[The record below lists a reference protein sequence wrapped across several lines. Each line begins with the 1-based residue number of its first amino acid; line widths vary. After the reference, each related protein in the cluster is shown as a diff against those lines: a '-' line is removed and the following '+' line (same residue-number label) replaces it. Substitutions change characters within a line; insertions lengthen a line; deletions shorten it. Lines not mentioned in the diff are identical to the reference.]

1 MQKKLIA
8 LAVAGLVAAPAFA
21 QSNVTIYG
29 IADAYFGFVNGKT
42 AGDGDTKAVVNGGL
56 LSGNRLGFKG
66 SEDLGNG
73 LKAEFVLEQ
82 GFNIDD
88 GSSASSRAFHRQAYV
103 ALNSSMGKLG
113 IGRQYAPGYT
123 ATYVY
128 EATAGAIIAPQ
139 AVLAGAGVAGGTP
152 TAQIQPAST
161 QRIDNSL
168 SYSSPNFGGLTVSG
182 IWGVGT
188 ENQTDEKAGRVL
200 SVGANYANGPIG
212 VAYVYNQLNS
222 AIDGNDKQ
230 REHFLGGS
238 YDFGMFKLL
247 ASYQTVGGDTGA
259 AGLAAADAKIW
270 EIGGVV
276 KVGAGNVHVAYG
288 KLDSDA
294 SQSDAKSFALAYTQ
308 GLSKRTTAYAGINR
322 TSNDDNVNY
331 GLGGAS
337 YDTGE
342 AQTIYAVGLRHTF

>member
-29 IADAYFGFVNGKT
+29 VADAYFGLVNGKT
-42 AGDGDTKAVVNGGL
+42 AGDGDTKAVVGSGL
-56 LSGNRLGFKG
+56 LSGSRLGFKG
-66 SEDLGNG
+66 SENLGNG

-88 GSSASSRAFHRQAYV
+88 GTGASSRAFHRQAYV

-113 IGRQYAPGYT
+113 IGRQYAPGYFAT
-123 ATYVY
+123 ATY
-128 EATAGAIIAPQ
+128 EATGGAIIAPQ
-139 AVLAGAGVAGGTP
+139 AILAGAGFD
-152 TAQIQPAST
+152 IQPASA
-161 QRIDNSL
+161 QRIDNSV

-188 ENQTDEKAGRVL
+188 EDQEDEKAGRVL
-200 SVGANYANGPIG
+200 SVGADYSNGPVG
-212 VAYVYNQLNS
+212 VAYVYNQRS
-222 AIDGNDKQ
+222 AVADGNDTQ
-230 REHFLGGS
+230 REHYLGGS

-247 ASYQTVGGDTGA
+247 ASYQTVNGDTGA
-259 AGLAAADAKIW
+259 VGLAAADAKLW
-270 EIGGVV
+270 EVGGIV

-294 SQSDAKSFALAYTQ
+294 TQSDAKSFALAYTQ

-322 TSNDDNVNY
+322 TRDRKSV
-331 GLGGAS
+331 
-337 YDTGE
+337 
-342 AQTIYAVGLRHTF
+342 V

>member
-29 IADAYFGFVNGKT
+29 VADAYFGFVNGKT
-42 AGDGDTKAVVNGGL
+42 AGDGDTKAVVGSGL
-56 LSGNRLGFKG
+56 LSGSRLGFKG

-88 GSSASSRAFHRQAYV
+88 GSSSSSRAFHRQAYV

-113 IGRQYAPGYT
+113 IGRQYAPGYFAT
-123 ATYVY
+123 ADY
-128 EATAGAIIAPQ
+128 EATGGAIIAPQ
-139 AVLAGAGVAGGTP
+139 AVLAGPSVPLGTP
-152 TAQIQPAST
+152 TAQIQPGST

-168 SYSSPNFGGLTVSG
+168 SYKSPNFGGLTVSG

-188 ENQTDEKAGRVL
+188 EDPEHEKDGRVL

-212 VAYVYNQLNS
+212 VAYVYNQMHS
-222 AIDGNDKQ
+222 VADGNDKQ

-322 TSNDDNVNY
+322 TSNDDNVAY
-331 GLGGAS
+331 GLGGTS
-337 YDTGE
+337 YDPGE